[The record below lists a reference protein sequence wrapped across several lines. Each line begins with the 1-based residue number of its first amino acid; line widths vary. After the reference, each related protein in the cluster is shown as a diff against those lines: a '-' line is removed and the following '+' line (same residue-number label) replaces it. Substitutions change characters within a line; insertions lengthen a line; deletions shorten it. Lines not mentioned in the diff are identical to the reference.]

1 VQPVDCV
8 LLDLLMP
15 GIGGRETCLRLKSAP
30 GMRDIPVLML
40 TAVDGHEA
48 MIQCLGAGADD
59 YIFKSSDFAVLR
71 ARVLA
76 QIRRRQFEEE
86 NRLIREQL
94 LRAELESALARTAQK
109 VAEARATLVQELEV
123 ANAELA
129 AANAELDS
137 FSYSV
142 AHDLRSPLRSIDGFS
157 LALMEDCADKLD
169 DQGRE
174 YLGYIRESAQQMARL
189 IDDMLALSRVTRS
202 SLKLGQVD
210 LSELARGV
218 AARLRRSQPEREV
231 EFGIEEGLVVVADAN
246 LLTIMLENLIGNAWK
261 YSSKRT
267 GARIEVGATEHDG
280 VPAYFVRDNGAGF
293 DMAYAAKLFGVFQRL
308 HTSREFEGTGIGLA
322 TVQRIVRRHGGHVWA
337 EGKVDEGATFTFT
350 LSGAAPRN
358 SHVGANP

>member
-1 VQPVDCV
+1 
-8 LLDLLMP
+8 
-15 GIGGRETCLRLKSAP
+15 
-30 GMRDIPVLML
+30 
-40 TAVDGHEA
+40 
-48 MIQCLGAGADD
+48 
-59 YIFKSSDFAVLR
+59 
-71 ARVLA
+71 
-76 QIRRRQFEEE
+76 
-86 NRLIREQL
+86 
-94 LRAELESALARTAQK
+94 
-109 VAEARATLVQELEV
+109 
-123 ANAELA
+123 
-129 AANAELDS
+129 
-137 FSYSV
+137 V

-337 EGKVDEGATFTFT
+337 TGKVDEGATFTFT
-350 LSGAAPRN
+350 LSGAPARN
-358 SHVGANP
+358 SRIGANP